1 MKKFFGGVRF
11 FISPLHY
18 SSFIY
23 IYRPGGGKGVT
34 PTLAPTLTPMAT
46 ATAAPSLTP
55 TATVTPT
62 PGPTPKLWIP
72 GFEAVFA
79 IAGLLAVAY
88 VVLRRKKK

>member
-1 MKKFFGGVRF
+1 MGVCFFYP
-11 FISPLHY
+11 PLTLQ
-18 SSFIY
+18 FIY

-55 TATVTPT
+55 TATATPT
-62 PGPTPKLWIP
+62 PGPTAKPWIP